1 MCSESSRFDLG
12 VVLFGVR
19 DFDIYYVLGAS
30 AATHPWFTNRG
41 LVLMLRHKGL
51 EGKTLKRPATR
62 MEERQ
67 AFLCAPQRSVWS
79 IGLLFLCGMVTLV
92 SCTRGTDAQPTAVT
106 PPQVETRTAPPAPPE
121 AATADTAALP
131 HIDAKRAFQYTREVT
146 AFGPRYM
153 GSENHKKLERY
164 ILDHL
169 KDDHLKGDQVEDDAF
184 TADTV
189 EGKFPVRNIIDKFP
203 GTKDGI
209 IVIMGHYDTNYPLRN
224 IGYVGAN
231 DGGSSTAILL
241 EFANQLRGGL
251 RDGGPNKKRDGY
263 SVWLVWTDGEEAVK
277 TWSDTD
283 SVYGSRHLAEKWEKD
298 GTLKKIKALVVMDM
312 IGDADLDI
320 QRNTEG
326 APWLLD
332 LIYSAAKRLGY
343 QSHFYAS
350 ELAIEDDHIPFFNR
364 GVPTADV
371 IDLDYGYNNVFHH
384 TAQDTMD
391 KLSPK
396 SLEIAGDTI
405 METIHLLDQR

>member
-1 MCSESSRFDLG
+1 MKRRTTNLETLQAFPCVTPCPLWLRIWLLLLVAISPASTIACNKGTDAT
-12 VVLFGVR
+12 
-19 DFDIYYVLGAS
+19 AS
-30 AATHPWFTNRG
+30 AAP
-41 LVLMLRHKGL
+41 
-51 EGKTLKRPATR
+51 
-62 MEERQ
+62 
-67 AFLCAPQRSVWS
+67 S
-79 IGLLFLCGMVTLV
+79 IT
-92 SCTRGTDAQPTAVT
+92 T
-106 PPQVETRTAPPAPPE
+106 PPAPPE
-121 AATADTAALP
+121 TALPDNAPLP
-131 HIDAKRAFQYTREVT
+131 HIDSKRAFQYTREVT

-169 KDDHLKGDQVEDDAF
+169 KGDQVEDDAF

-189 EGKFPVRNIIDKFP
+189 EGKFPVRNIIAKFP
-203 GTKDGI
+203 GAKDGI

-241 EFANQLRGGL
+241 EYANQLR
-251 RDGGPNKKRDGY
+251 DGGSGKKRDGY

-277 TWSDTD
+277 TWTDTD

-298 GTLKKIKALVVMDM
+298 GTLKKIKALMVMDM

-320 QRNTEG
+320 QRNTNG

-332 LIYSAAKRLGY
+332 LIYTAAERLGY
-343 QSHFYAS
+343 QSHFYAR
-350 ELAIEDDHIPFFNR
+350 EGPIEDDHIPFFNR
-364 GVPTADV
+364 GVPSADV

-396 SLEIAGDTI
+396 SLEIVGDTI